1 MTDENLEV
9 VSMLPDINAKKRY
22 KASGGL
28 QRVLKIQGHWTWH
41 FFNIKVEPGWHRQQS
56 EASQLPC
63 YIQANPTQSPE
74 SFPELR

>member
-41 FFNIKVEPGWHRQQS
+41 FFHIKLNLVGTGSNLKLPSCLVISKPTPPR
-56 EASQLPC
+56 ALRISQ
-63 YIQANPTQSPE
+63 N
-74 SFPELR
+74 